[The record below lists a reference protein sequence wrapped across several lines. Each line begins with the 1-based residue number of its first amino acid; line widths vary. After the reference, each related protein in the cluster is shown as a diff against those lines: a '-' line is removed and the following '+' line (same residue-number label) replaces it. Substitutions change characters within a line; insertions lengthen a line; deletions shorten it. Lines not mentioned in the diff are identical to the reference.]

1 MTSTVARTVCPV
13 RAPSGRPAWRRCGNR
28 STVPDA
34 DRSAKRP
41 RATRYDACVIRTA
54 WLTVEAVGDAD
65 RREDAA
71 LQGLRALLA
80 KGPFV
85 EVDYQAVADEQ
96 ALIRSRLRV
105 MADGDGVDLLCS
117 CGGIGIGLRD
127 RTPEA
132 TREVIDREL
141 PGLAERMRAF
151 AGAQHP
157 TMALTRGLVGVRRG
171 VLIVNL
177 PTGAGL
183 AEAALASVIDLLPEA
198 VASVRGATP

>member
-1 MTSTVARTVCPV
+1 MTSAFARTVCPM
-13 RAPSGRPAWRRCGNR
+13 RAPSARPAWRRVGNR
-28 STVPDA
+28 PTVPDA
-34 DRSAKRP
+34 DRSAKRTG
-41 RATRYDACVIRTA
+41 ATRYDALVIRTA
-54 WLTVEAVGDAD
+54 WLTVEAVGDAG

-105 MADGDGVDLLCS
+105 MADGDGVDLLFS

-141 PGLAERMRAF
+141 PGLAERMRSV
-151 AGAQHP
+151 AGVPHP
-157 TMALTRGLVGVRRG
+157 TMALTRGVVGVRRG

-177 PTGAGL
+177 PSGAPI
-183 AEAALASVIDLLPEA
+183 AEAALASVIDLLPEV

>member
-1 MTSTVARTVCPV
+1 MTSRFARTIYPV
-13 RAPSGRPAWRRCGNR
+13 RAPRERPAGGRGDNR

-34 DRSAKRP
+34 GRCAKRP
-41 RATRYDACVIRTA
+41 GATRYDALVIRTA
-54 WLTVEAVGDAD
+54 WLTVEAVGDPG
-65 RREDAA
+65 RREDTA

-80 KGPFV
+80 QGPFV

-96 ALIRSRLRV
+96 PLIRSRLRV
-105 MADGDGVDLLCS
+105 MTDGDGVDLVLS

-141 PGLAERMRAF
+141 PGLAERMRSIG
-151 AGAQHP
+151 GAQQP
-157 TMALTRGLVGVRRG
+157 TMALTRGVVGVRRG
-171 VLIVNL
+171 VLVVNL
-177 PTGAGL
+177 PAGSGL

-198 VASVRGATP
+198 VASVRSATT

>member
-1 MTSTVARTVCPV
+1 
-13 RAPSGRPAWRRCGNR
+13 
-28 STVPDA
+28 
-34 DRSAKRP
+34 
-41 RATRYDACVIRTA
+41 VIRTA
-54 WLTVEAVGDAD
+54 WLTVEAVGDAG

-105 MADGDGVDLLCS
+105 MADGDDVDLVFS

-132 TREVIDREL
+132 TQEVIDREL
-141 PGLAERMRAF
+141 PGLAERMRAVAGERF
-151 AGAQHP
+151 AA
-157 TMALTRGLVGVRRG
+157 MALTRGVVGVRRG
-171 VLIVNL
+171 VLIITL
-177 PTGAGL
+177 PASAGM
-183 AEAALASVIDLLPEA
+183 AEAALASVIDLLPDA
-198 VASVRGATP
+198 VAAVRGNAA